1 MDTSKNMQYLRILN
15 RGDVIRML
23 ALHRAVNRSE
33 LALQL
38 KLSKMAVGN
47 IITEL
52 IESSIVEEYFPETDK
67 NKSNG
72 RRAKNLRI
80 KPWSITQ

>member
-47 IITEL
+47 IIT
-52 IESSIVEEYFPETDK
+52 
-67 NKSNG
+67 
-72 RRAKNLRI
+72 
-80 KPWSITQ
+80 